1 MAILILTKLQLLT
14 TQLYAYAC
22 SVYL

>member
-14 TQLYAYAC
+14 SQLYAYAC